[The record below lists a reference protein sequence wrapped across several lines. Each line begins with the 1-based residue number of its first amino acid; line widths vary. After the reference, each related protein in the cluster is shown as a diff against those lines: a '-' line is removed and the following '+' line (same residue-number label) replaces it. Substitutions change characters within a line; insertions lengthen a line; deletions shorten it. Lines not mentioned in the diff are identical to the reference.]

1 MHTAVVGIMCFM
13 CVAALGLKIGETGS
27 DSNVTTQLEA
37 PAAVRRSQDRGSF
50 PQTLGPK
57 GFVPVCFT
65 KSGGN
70 YERPSSCDSEQC
82 YGCRTNNYYVVQRR
96 DHIGYAV
103 CGDDCKEKADC
114 PDWDNSQFCS
124 PLDVCFLVCFEEWDC
139 PPGRDCVKIETD
151 MFDVRLCMFDM
162 TDRRLL

>member
-37 PAAVRRSQDRGSF
+37 PAAVRRSQDR
-50 PQTLGPK
+50 
-57 GFVPVCFT
+57 
-65 KSGGN
+65 GGN

-124 PLDVCFLVCFEEWDC
+124 PLDVCFLVCFEEWVGVMGVHDEEKSNFVFSGL
-139 PPGRDCVKIETD
+139 PTWE
-151 MFDVRLCMFDM
+151 RLCQ
-162 TDRRLL
+162 DRD

>member
-1 MHTAVVGIMCFM
+1 MRTVVGILCFI
-13 CVAALGLKIGETGS
+13 CVAALDLKIGGTTS
-27 DSNVTTQLEA
+27 DSNFTTQLEA
-37 PAAVRRSQDRGSF
+37 PAALRRISGSTPDR
-50 PQTLGPK
+50 
-57 GFVPVCFT
+57 
-65 KSGGN
+65 GGN

-82 YGCRTNNYYVVQRR
+82 FGCQTNNYYVVQRR

-139 PPGRDCVKIETD
+139 PPGRYCVRIETD

-162 TDRRLL
+162 TERRLL

>member
-1 MHTAVVGIMCFM
+1 MRTVVGILCFM
-13 CVAALGLKIGETGS
+13 CVAALSLKIGGTTS
-27 DSNVTTQLEA
+27 DSNFTTHLEA
-37 PAAVRRSQDRGSF
+37 PAAVRRGQDR
-50 PQTLGPK
+50 
-57 GFVPVCFT
+57 
-65 KSGGN
+65 GGN

-82 YGCRTNNYYVVQRR
+82 YGCRTNNYYLIQSGGRIV
-96 DHIGYAV
+96 YAV

-151 MFDVRLCMFDM
+151 MFDVRMCIFDM